1 MNPKQKNTGLK
12 GMGRKREYFYSNQVV
27 ITVSNAHPVKDKVK
41 IVAQELRD
49 RVNKMND
56 KGSVFL
62 KDMIRL
68 GRFEIYIKL
77 LRVVKGTKQTDFFYH
92 VNSIVRE
99 QKNC

>member
-1 MNPKQKNTGLK
+1 MDTGLK
-12 GMGRKREYFYSNQVV
+12 GMGRKRDYFYSNQVV
-27 ITVSNAHPVKDKVK
+27 ITVANINSVRNKVK

-49 RVNKMND
+49 RVNAMND

-77 LRVVKGTKQTDFFYH
+77 LKVVKGTNQTDFFYQ